1 MPHTIT
7 PIAQGLRERKKLK
20 TKEAIQREALRL
32 IEAQGYAETTI
43 EQIAAAAE
51 ISPSTFFNYFP
62 TKEDVVLFDRY
73 DPMIFSMMSSIP
85 PSQPLSAVV
94 YGLLDGL
101 AGVVERDHDVI
112 LARSKLSL
120 AVPELRARFWEE
132 IEKARDLIATVL
144 ASRTGRDASDF
155 ELRVLAMIFLT
166 ATFEAILEW
175 IREDGRGD
183 MVKLV
188 RQALELAQIGQ
199 RLDEL
204 ESESRKTR

>member
-1 MPHTIT
+1 
-7 PIAQGLRERKKLK
+7 
-20 TKEAIQREALRL
+20 
-32 IEAQGYAETTI
+32 
-43 EQIAAAAE
+43 
-51 ISPSTFFNYFP
+51 
-62 TKEDVVLFDRY
+62 VVLFDRY

-85 PSQPLSAVV
+85 ASEPLSAVM

-101 AGVVERDHDVI
+101 AGVMQRDHDVI

-132 IEKARDLIATVL
+132 IEKARDLIAAVL

-175 IREDGRGD
+175 IRHDGRGD
-183 MVKLV
+183 MVRLV
-188 RQALELAQIGQ
+188 KQALDLAQIGP

-204 ESESRKTR
+204 EAASRKTR